1 MRPNRI
7 RTMVAEGKPVIGG
20 WVGTPVP
27 LVGELL
33 GTLGYD
39 AVAIDLQH
47 AMLGIEA
54 CIPILQAI
62 SATPA
67 VPLVRVSGNHF
78 AEINKVLD
86 AGAYG
91 VICPL
96 VNSVEDAERFVDAM
110 RYPPRGSRSFGPVRG
125 LLYGGPDYYDR
136 ANETVLALAMVETR
150 QALAIADR
158 IAAVDGIDGIFV
170 GPNDLA
176 ISLGLGPGAD
186 WKSGALADALKRV
199 VDVGRSTGKM
209 TAIWVPSAEM
219 AADMYA
225 LGFNIAFPAADMV
238 MLRAEASRRL
248 AALRATSA
256 PAQPKAVY

>member
-20 WVGTPVP
+20 WVGTPAP
-27 LVGELL
+27 LIGELL
-33 GTLGYD
+33 GALGYD

-67 VPLVRVSGNHF
+67 VPVVRVSANNF

-96 VNSVEDAERFVDAM
+96 VNSVDDARRFVDAM
-110 RYPPRGSRSFGPVRG
+110 RYPPFGSRSFGPVRG
-125 LLYGGPDYYDR
+125 LLYGGPDYYEH
-136 ANETVLALAMVETR
+136 ANETVLALAMIETR
-150 QALAIADR
+150 QALNVADQ
-158 IAAVDGIDGIFV
+158 IAAVEGVDGIFV
-170 GPNDLA
+170 GPNDLG
-176 ISLGLGPGAD
+176 ISLGVGPGANY
-186 WKSGALADALKRV
+186 KSGPLADALARV
-199 VDVGRSTGKM
+199 VEVARAAKKM
-209 TAIWVPSAEM
+209 SAIWVPSAEM
-219 AADMYA
+219 AADMFA
-225 LGFNIAFPAADMV
+225 LGYNITFPAADMV

-248 AALRATSA
+248 AALRAA
-256 PAQPKAVY
+256 PPSPQPKAVY

>member
-1 MRPNRI
+1 
-7 RTMVAEGKPVIGG
+7 MVADGKPVIGG
-20 WVGTPVP
+20 WVGTPAP

-33 GTLGYD
+33 GALGFD

-54 CIPILQAI
+54 AIPILQAI

-96 VNSVEDAERFVDAM
+96 VNSVEDAQRFVDAM
-110 RYPPRGSRSFGPVRG
+110 RYPPAGSRSFGPVRG
-125 LLYGGPDYYDR
+125 LLYGGPDYYER
-136 ANETVLALAMVETR
+136 ANDTVLAFAMVETR
-150 QALAIADR
+150 QALAVVDR
-158 IAAVDGIDGIFV
+158 IAAVPGIDGIFV

-176 ISLGLGPGAD
+176 ISLGLGPGAP
-186 WKSGALADALKRV
+186 WKTGALADALARI
-199 VDVGRSTGKM
+199 VDAARKAGRMS
-209 TAIWVPSAEM
+209 AIWVPGTEM

-225 LGFNIAFPAADMV
+225 LGFNITFPAADMV
-238 MLRAEASRRL
+238 MLRAEAAKRL
-248 AALRATSA
+248 AALRATGV